1 MNINKLKSY
10 LIFNICAI
18 IILLS
23 LGTWQLERLQWKNR
37 YISQIETKISMPA
50 IEINENNSIY
60 LDTYKNRKITIKG
73 SYLYDKKITLH
84 SKVYNKLVGKHLLV
98 PLKTDY
104 GYLLVNRGFITDAGL
119 KNLNE
124 DTEVLNITGM
134 INFSSKKPYFIPNNN
149 LQNNDWYYVNIKE
162 IGEYLSL
169 NLLNYYLIEENNL
182 AEPFPI
188 GSQYNIDIPN
198 DHLQYAVTWF
208 SLALA
213 LSVFMHLVW
222 RKYE

>member
-10 LIFNICAI
+10 LIFNTCAI

-37 YISQIETKISMPA
+37 YISQIETKMSMPA

-60 LDTYKNRKITIKG
+60 LDTYKNRKVTIKG

-124 DTEVLNITGM
+124 DTEVLNISTTTIEAVKNHT
-134 INFSSKKPYFIPNNN
+134 INPTLQGGNTYASVTAIPANT
-149 LQNNDWYYVNIKE
+149 VAM
-162 IGEYLSL
+162 GA
-169 NLLNYYLIEENNL
+169 NL
-182 AEPFPI
+182 ASSNSCLLYTSDAADE
-188 GSQYNIDIPN
+188 
-198 DHLQYAVTWF
+198 
-208 SLALA
+208 
-213 LSVFMHLVW
+213 
-222 RKYE
+222 

>member
-1 MNINKLKSY
+1 M
-10 LIFNICAI
+10 
-18 IILLS
+18 
-23 LGTWQLERLQWKNR
+23 
-37 YISQIETKISMPA
+37 
-50 IEINENNSIY
+50 
-60 LDTYKNRKITIKG
+60 
-73 SYLYDKKITLH
+73 
-84 SKVYNKLVGKHLLV
+84 LV

-198 DHLQYAVTWF
+198 DHLQYAFTWF